1 MREIKFRAW
10 LPKWKKMEKGLFGLR
25 SDGKPSFNEDAIL
38 MQFTGLKD
46 KNGREIYEGDILKD
60 ENNKHYTVVPM
71 CGGLSLINIKY
82 YGQQHNELIASPTND
97 IQNAS
102 WIENQE
108 VIGNVWGNPELIK
121 EKI

>member
-10 LPKWKKMEKGLFGLR
+10 DKCKSRMVFFDLWDSEVSIPA
-25 SDGKPSFNEDAIL
+25 SDSPI
-38 MQFTGLKD
+38 MQYIGLKD

-60 ENNKHYTVVPM
+60 ENNKHYNVVPM